1 MAALLVSLGD
11 HVRFGRGNQLPV
23 VSRRHHRF
31 IGQAGANEQVDYM
44 TTTLFRL
51 KAFGSRCRF
60 LCTLGP
66 QLNIVATGLVQQLR
80 HRVEVISDR

>member
-1 MAALLVSLGD
+1 
-11 HVRFGRGNQLPV
+11 
-23 VSRRHHRF
+23 
-31 IGQAGANEQVDYM
+31 M